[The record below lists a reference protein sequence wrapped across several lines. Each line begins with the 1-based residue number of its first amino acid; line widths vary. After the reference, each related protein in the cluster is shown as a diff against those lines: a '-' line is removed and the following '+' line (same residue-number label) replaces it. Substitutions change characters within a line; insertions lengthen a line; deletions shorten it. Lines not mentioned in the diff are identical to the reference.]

1 MCEIGAHKRVMS
13 ENRKGAEVQRLR
25 CRAFLCLGN
34 EEKTQDETGP
44 GRKAQSVRCL
54 P

>member
-1 MCEIGAHKRVMS
+1 MCEIGAHKRVS
-13 ENRKGAEVQRLR
+13 ENRKGEEVQRLR
-25 CRAFLCLGN
+25 CRAFLSLGN
-34 EEKTQDETGP
+34 EEKIQDETGP